1 MNERTNEPRAYSLR
15 KCYWKLVQEP
25 LRSEF
30 FKVTYVKCR
39 FLSGSLVGKERK
51 SISLVSSFEASRRTV
66 PGGTEGR
73 TTWPPREG
81 GHLTPGSQPSILP
94 PRVSEPKPSQEALE
108 LSDPSD
114 TTPVRFQEIFKDTLR
129 KFSKAQGAQL
139 GAL

>member
-1 MNERTNEPRAYSLR
+1 MNPISHIRPWFSIA
-15 KCYWKLVQEP
+15 
-25 LRSEF
+25 
-30 FKVTYVKCR
+30 CR
-39 FLSGSLVGKERK
+39 MKSKAPTPCKGLIQDLNLSLVPDPK
-51 SISLVSSFEASRRTV
+51 SVCLPTGE
-66 PGGTEGR
+66 
-73 TTWPPREG
+73 
-81 GHLTPGSQPSILP
+81 PSILP